1 MCRLIRKPTLS
12 VAIALL
18 LSVFAMPT
26 HTANSDPL
34 PVAKKEMYLT
44 DLNFS
49 GGSQTGYE
57 LHQVRWGD
65 HRTFERV
72 VLEFTGGS
80 DIQIGALPQMEIS
93 TEKYPIRVTIRLP
106 GAPYRSDSIF
116 TSPDPFAKSR
126 MLSRLNIF
134 DLCGGNQFLALIPAR
149 PLEYDVFT
157 LENPARLVIDLRLR
171 VGIPSEQEKYS
182 LRTLPL
188 FGDQPC
194 AFMEAARASDF
205 NPRLLTDGAGNIF
218 GELNL
223 YSSPDQAFREKE
235 KLKKLSEHFSLV
247 IKARGVMETPA
258 VVP

>member
-1 MCRLIRKPTLS
+1 MKAFPKIPIPLLF
-12 VAIALL
+12 VAIILTTSSMLPQPA
-18 LSVFAMPT
+18 V
-26 HTANSDPL
+26 TAPL
-34 PVAKKEMYLT
+34 PGAKTENYLT

-49 GGSQTGYE
+49 DGIQTGYE

-72 VLEFTGGS
+72 VLEFSGGS
-80 DIQIGALPQMEIS
+80 DIQAGALPQMEIS
-93 TEKYPIRVTIRLP
+93 TEKYPVRVTIRLP

-149 PLEYDVFT
+149 PLEYDVFA

-194 AFMEAARASDF
+194 TFMDAARASDF
-205 NPRLLTDGAGNIF
+205 NPRLLTDNAGNVF

-223 YSSPDQAFREKE
+223 YSSPDHAFREKE

-258 VVP
+258 TVP